1 MRRFLTNK
9 QTWISTAVVLALAAS
24 LAAADGTGRWL
35 PGWIA
40 YTIVGGLGAASI
52 FGVWHF
58 TGRDVSTGK
67 VALTAAFLRLA
78 AGVALMLLLPVIGY
92 ANNESHQGGYY
103 YLDAA
108 VRDRQAWQL
117 AQSGDPLWKAFSGEY
132 TGDQYGG
139 MLALS
144 AGLYRL
150 LSPDAHRPWLILL
163 LTAAAAGWGVLCLG
177 KATQSWFGATTA
189 RLAVWIFA
197 LYPEGI
203 LLGGTHMREAFV
215 IPAIAM
221 TCLSLAEIHTSRR
234 AWLGW
239 LGLAVALL
247 FYFQPPA
254 AVAALIVL
262 AGTWFLDPHRQKSW
276 KRVLLYSAIL
286 LVGLMLVFSVWAS
299 LPSLSSSSP
308 LTIFFD
314 WLQNNYKYQ
323 THLMERQSGWVQKL
337 FRTVGPQWEWLI
349 ILVYGTAQPVLPAVV
364 GGLNTVWIARI
375 TGFFRAV
382 GWYALV
388 PLLLYG
394 LLAAFRTPA
403 KERGATQ
410 ASGSSAVSVAPALH
424 RAQLLWLCGTVWA
437 WVLIAAYN
445 AGADQWD
452 NPRYRTIL
460 LAWQALIAAWAWGWS
475 RQRRDPWLA
484 RWLGVEA
491 FFIASFTEWYLSRYW
506 LHGLPRL
513 DMWQMVLLNLAA
525 AAVILGWDWIR
536 AGLNRVRSF
545 GKK

>member
-1 MRRFLTNK
+1 MRRFFTNK
-9 QTWISTAVVLALAAS
+9 NTWIAAPVVAVLAAVLAAV
-24 LAAADGTGRWL
+24 DGTGRWL

-40 YTIVGGLGAASI
+40 YTIVGGLGAVSI
-52 FGVWHF
+52 FSVWHF
-58 TGRDVSTGK
+58 SGREISMGK
-67 VALTAAFLRLA
+67 IALTAVFLRLA
-78 AGVALMLLLPVIGY
+78 TGVALMLLLPVVGY
-92 ANNESHQGGYY
+92 ADNESHQGGYFY
-103 YLDAA
+103 KDAFI
-108 VRDRQAWQL
+108 RDRQAWQL
-117 AQSGDPLWKAFSGEY
+117 AQSSAPLWKAFSGEY
-132 TGDQYGG
+132 SSDQYGG

-144 AGLYRL
+144 ASIYRL

-177 KATQSWFGATTA
+177 KAARSWFGGNTS
-189 RLAVWIFA
+189 RLAAWIFA

-221 TCLSLAEIHTSRR
+221 TCLSLAEIRTDKK

-239 LGLAVALL
+239 LGVAAGLL
-247 FYFQPPA
+247 FIFQPPA
-254 AVAALIVL
+254 AVVALIVL
-262 AGTWFLDPHRQKSW
+262 AGAWFFDPFRQQSW
-276 KRVLLYSAIL
+276 KRVLLFLAIL
-286 LVGLMLVFSVWAS
+286 VVGVLLVFSVWAS
-299 LPSLSSSSP
+299 LPSLRSSSP

-323 THLMERQSGWVQKL
+323 THLMERSSGWLQKL
-337 FRTVGPQWEWLI
+337 FRTAGPQWVWLI

-364 GGLNTVWIARI
+364 GDLNAVWIARL

-403 KERGATQ
+403 KAR
-410 ASGSSAVSVAPALH
+410 
-424 RAQLLWLCGTVWA
+424 RAQLLWLCGAVWA

-445 AGADQWD
+445 AGGDQWD

-460 LAWQALIAAWAWGWS
+460 LAWQALLAAWAWGWA
-475 RQRRDPWLA
+475 RERRDPWLA
-484 RWLGVEA
+484 RWLAVEA
-491 FFIASFTEWYLSRYW
+491 FFIASFAEWYLSRYW

-513 DMWQMVLLNLAA
+513 DMWQMVVLNLAA
-525 AAVILGWDWIR
+525 AALILGWDWILK
-536 AGLNRVRSF
+536 GLARLSRPRH
-545 GKK
+545 

>member
-1 MRRFLTNK
+1 LQPYQDLYKGISMNWFRTNQK
-9 QTWISTAVVLALAAS
+9 AWIAAAVVAALAAI
-24 LAAADGTGRWL
+24 LAAVDGTDRWL

-40 YTIVGGLGAASI
+40 YTIVGGLAAASI

-58 TGRDVSTGK
+58 TGRDIPMGK
-67 VALTAAFLRLA
+67 VALVAAFLRLA
-78 AGVALMLLLPVIGY
+78 AGVALMLLLPVVGY

-117 AQSGDPLWKAFSGEY
+117 AQSGAPLWKAFSGEY
-132 TGDQYGG
+132 SGDQYGG

-144 AGLYRL
+144 AGVYRL
-150 LSPDAHRPWLILL
+150 FSSDAHRPWLILL

-177 KATQSWFGATTA
+177 KAAKTWFGGTTS

-203 LLGGTHMREAFV
+203 LLGGTHMRDAFV
-215 IPAIAM
+215 IPAVAM
-221 TCLSLAEIHTSRR
+221 TCLSLTEIRTDKR

-239 LGLAVALL
+239 LALAAGLL
-247 FYFQPPA
+247 FFFQPPT

-262 AGTWFLDPHRQKSW
+262 AGAWFLDPHRQQSW
-276 KRVLLYSAIL
+276 KRVLLFSAIL
-286 LVGLMLVFSVWAS
+286 IVGVLLVFSVWAS
-299 LPSLSSSSP
+299 LPSLRSSSP

-323 THLMERQSGWVQKL
+323 THLMERSSGWVQKL
-337 FRTVGPQWEWLI
+337 FRTVGPKGEWLI

-364 GGLNTVWIARI
+364 GGLNTAWIARI

-394 LLAAFRTPA
+394 LLAAFRTEA
-403 KERGATQ
+403 KDR
-410 ASGSSAVSVAPALH
+410 
-424 RAQLLWLCGTVWA
+424 RAQLLWLFGAVWA

-460 LAWQALIAAWAWGWS
+460 LAWQALLAAWAWGWACE
-475 RQRRDPWLA
+475 RRDPWLA
-484 RWLGVEA
+484 RWLAVEA
-491 FFIASFTEWYLSRYW
+491 FFIVSFTEWYLSRYW

-513 DMWQMVLLNLAA
+513 AMWQMVLLNLAA
-525 AAVILGWDWIR
+525 AVLILGWDWIMK
-536 AGLNRVRSF
+536 GLARLKRSRR
-545 GKK
+545 